1 MLRSY
6 PKAKR
11 IKEIRNCF
19 PSLAYSELVYLDNA
33 ASSQTVDTSIKA
45 VSDYHYNYRANVHR
59 GDFKISGIATDIY
72 DKARKEVAGLINCED
87 WEVAFTAGTTHSMNM
102 LADWIPLVTL
112 VIITEL
118 EHHSNI

>member
-1 MLRSY
+1 MLRVY

-19 PSLAYSELVYLDNA
+19 PSIAYTDLVYLDNA

-59 GDFKISGIATDIY
+59 GDFKTSSIATDFY
-72 DKARKEVAGLINCED
+72 EKARKQ
-87 WEVAFTAGTTHSMNM
+87 FFQ
-102 LADWIPLVTL
+102 
-112 VIITEL
+112 
-118 EHHSNI
+118 